1 MSMIIEIK
9 KNTQPLKIK
18 EPSLYNVI
26 FHNDNVT
33 TFEFVILVLME
44 IFHKNQEEALV
55 LTRKVN
61 DEGKAIIAQ
70 YPLEIA
76 QIKKQLTDINSKKN
90 QFPLV
95 CELEKNS

>member
-1 MSMIIEIK
+1 MK
-9 KNTQPLKIK
+9 KQDF
-18 EPSLYNVI
+18 Y
-26 FHNDNVT
+26 
-33 TFEFVILVLME
+33 FELP
-44 IFHKNQEEALV
+44 QEL
-55 LTRKVN
+55 
-61 DEGKAIIAQ
+61 IAQ